1 VVVLLLLMLACLI
14 GRDKMEAEAQRQQ
27 QKHQRTSS
35 DMQISLHE
43 EATSSEQA
51 DAVQSSKDDGM
62 TFNRPAAARQ
72 HGSLDSTTSSSG
84 TNAHSQRSSFAM
96 ERASLDA
103 NRSSLEMF
111 GNLPQ
116 QQTVP
121 AEAGN
126 QNIEAMGRQM
136 GLPKEMVDR

>member
-1 VVVLLLLMLACLI
+1 MVVSLLLILACLI
-14 GRDKMEAEAQRQQ
+14 GRDTMEAQAQRQQ
-27 QKHQRTSS
+27 QNHQQSSS
-35 DMQISLHE
+35 DMRISLHE
-43 EATSSEQA
+43 EATSSGRA

-62 TFNRPAAARQ
+62 SFNRPAAARQ

-96 ERASLDA
+96 ERASLDV

-111 GNLPQ
+111 ANLPQ
-116 QQTVP
+116 QQAAP

-136 GLPKEMVDR
+136 GLPKEMFDR